1 MEFKKSLPP
10 GTVFNTSDKK
20 MATKIK
26 KIYYNTN
33 QISIDLPISDSQVWI
48 KVSGLGD
55 SKRIVE
61 ELRTANVD
69 YLVIEDIFNLTQR
82 AKIEEIE
89 NGFLAVLK
97 ITNYKEKKFYHEY
110 LSIVLKDN
118 LVYTFDED
126 DTGILNIIED
136 RLMTNQGKLQ
146 SFPANYLFYTIID
159 TLVDINILFENEIGS
174 LIIDWEE
181 KILIDKKK
189 EINDLHQIRKEVLL
203 MKTHTLSLIKSLEL
217 IKDIYKHPAVSE
229 FKKYYTDLFDHLYR
243 LSDRLNVDLENIRT
257 LNDIHQN
264 NINERTNSIM
274 KILTIFSAT
283 FIPLSFLAG
292 VFGMNFVYM
301 DIFSNPN
308 GVWIFVGICFSI
320 LLIMIAFFK
329 YKKWF

>member
-10 GTVFNTSDKK
+10 GTVFNTSEKK
-20 MATKIK
+20 AATKID
-26 KIYYNTN
+26 KIYFNAN
-33 QISIDLPISDSQVWI
+33 NISVNEAISDSQIWI

-55 SKRIVE
+55 SQKIVE
-61 ELRTANVD
+61 ELRSANID

-97 ITNYKEKKFYHEY
+97 ITNYKDNKFTHEY

-118 LVYTFDED
+118 LVFTFDED
-126 DTGILNIIED
+126 DTGILNIIEE
-136 RLMTNQGKLQ
+136 RLINNQGKLQ
-146 SFPANYLFYTIID
+146 SYPAKFLFYTIID
-159 TLVDINILFENEIGS
+159 TLIDINILFENEVGK

-189 EINDLHQIRKEVLL
+189 EINELHQLRKEILL
-203 MKTHTLSLIKSLEL
+203 MKTHTLSFIKSLEF
-217 IKDIYKHPAVSE
+217 IKDIYKHPAILD
-229 FKKYYTDLFDHLYR
+229 FKKYYMDLFDHLYR

-283 FIPLSFLAG
+283 FIPLSFMAG

-301 DIFSNPN
+301 DIFANPN
-308 GVWIFVGICFSI
+308 GVWIFAGICLSI
-320 LLIMIAFFK
+320 FLIMIGFFK

>member
-1 MEFKKSLPP
+1 MEFKRSLPP
-10 GTVFNTSDKK
+10 GTVFNTSEKK

-26 KIYYNTN
+26 KIYYNN
-33 QISIDLPISDSQVWI
+33 SQLSVDNEISNSQIWI
-48 KVSGLGD
+48 KVSGLDD
-55 SKRIVE
+55 SSKIVE
-61 ELRTANVD
+61 ELKNANID

-97 ITNYKEKKFYHEY
+97 ITSYKDKKFTHEY
-110 LSIVLKDN
+110 LSIILKDN

-136 RLMTNQGKLQ
+136 RLINNQGKIQ
-146 SFPANYLFYTIID
+146 SYPAKFLFYTIID
-159 TLVDINILFENEIGS
+159 TLIDINILFENEVGK

-181 KILIDKKK
+181 KILIDKNH
-189 EINDLHQIRKEVLL
+189 EINELHQIRKEVLL
-203 MKTHTLSLIKSLEL
+203 MKTHTSSFVKSLEF
-217 IKDIYKHPAVSE
+217 IKDIYKHPAIME
-229 FKKYYTDLFDHLYR
+229 YKKYYMDLFDHLYR

-283 FIPLSFLAG
+283 FIPLSFMAG

-301 DIFSNPN
+301 DIFTNPN
-308 GVWIFVGICFSI
+308 GVWIFVGICLSI
-320 LLIMIAFFK
+320 FILMIGFFK